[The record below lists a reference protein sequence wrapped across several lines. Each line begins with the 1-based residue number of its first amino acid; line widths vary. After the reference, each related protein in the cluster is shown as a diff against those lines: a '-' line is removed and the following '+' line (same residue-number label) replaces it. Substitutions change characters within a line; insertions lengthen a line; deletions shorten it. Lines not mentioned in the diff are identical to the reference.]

1 LKDEAVGREL
11 HTRAR
16 HLTLNLM
23 GTSEEKPRV
32 EVRIAPLSG
41 RELATEIA
49 GGVGRALGL
58 TLFWG
63 LEIVRDSYF
72 RLLDR
77 LNVRP
82 RRKRASAF
90 PPGQPKKRS
99 SAPTR

>member
-1 LKDEAVGREL
+1 ME
-11 HTRAR
+11 
-16 HLTLNLM
+16 
-23 GTSEEKPRV
+23 TSEQKAPI
-32 EVRIAPLSG
+32 EVRIEPLRG
-41 RELATEIA
+41 LPLVKEVA
-49 GGVGRALGL
+49 GAVGRALGL

-90 PPGQPKKRS
+90 PPGQPKKRK
-99 SAPTR
+99 APAR

>member
-1 LKDEAVGREL
+1 MESVENKA
-11 HTRAR
+11 
-16 HLTLNLM
+16 
-23 GTSEEKPRV
+23 RV
-32 EVRIAPLSG
+32 EVQIQPLRG
-41 RELATEIA
+41 LRLVGEVA

-58 TLFWG
+58 TLLWG

-90 PPGQPKKRS
+90 PPGQPKKRK
-99 SAPTR
+99 APAR

>member
-1 LKDEAVGREL
+1 METAEDKA
-11 HTRAR
+11 
-16 HLTLNLM
+16 
-23 GTSEEKPRV
+23 RV
-32 EVRIAPLSG
+32 EVRIQPLRG
-41 RELATEIA
+41 ARLVGEVA

-90 PPGQPKKRS
+90 PPGQPKKRK
-99 SAPTR
+99 APAR

>member
-1 LKDEAVGREL
+1 METVEDKATVEFQIQPLRGARLVG
-11 HTRAR
+11 
-16 HLTLNLM
+16 
-23 GTSEEKPRV
+23 
-32 EVRIAPLSG
+32 EV
-41 RELATEIA
+41 A

-90 PPGQPKKRS
+90 PPGQPKKRK
-99 SAPTR
+99 APAR

>member
-1 LKDEAVGREL
+1 METG
-11 HTRAR
+11 
-16 HLTLNLM
+16 
-23 GTSEEKPRV
+23 EEKARV
-32 EVRIAPLSG
+32 EVQIEPLRG
-41 RELATEIA
+41 LHLVQEI
-49 GGVGRALGL
+49 GGAVGRALGL

-90 PPGQPKKRS
+90 PPGQPKKRK
-99 SAPTR
+99 APIG

>member
-1 LKDEAVGREL
+1 METVEDKE
-11 HTRAR
+11 
-16 HLTLNLM
+16 
-23 GTSEEKPRV
+23 RV
-32 EVRIAPLSG
+32 EFQIQPLRG
-41 RELATEIA
+41 ARLVGEVA

-90 PPGQPKKRS
+90 PPGQPKKRK
-99 SAPTR
+99 APAR